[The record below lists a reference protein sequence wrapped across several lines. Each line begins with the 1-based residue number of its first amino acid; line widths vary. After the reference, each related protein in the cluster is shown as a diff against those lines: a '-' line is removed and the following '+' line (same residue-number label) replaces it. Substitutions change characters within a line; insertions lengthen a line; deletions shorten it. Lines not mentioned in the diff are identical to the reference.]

1 MTVTIG
7 GRFHGGA
14 GTLSRSRRHFG
25 LGKTPAQ
32 LPFNGLPQVLQ
43 QVKAVRYL
51 SRLRCTSARPLCIET
66 TPVSTH
72 DFNLG
77 VLLKPFRSHVS
88 GALPQYVYNLS
99 PLQVNDNR
107 SVAPA
112 LMPTPIINA
121 GHPQCGLIPNGGATL
136 HDPDDCVVT
145 LRDAKAMQ

>member
-1 MTVTIG
+1 
-7 GRFHGGA
+7 
-14 GTLSRSRRHFG
+14 
-25 LGKTPAQ
+25 
-32 LPFNGLPQVLQ
+32 
-43 QVKAVRYL
+43 VKAVRYL
-51 SRLRCTSARPLCIET
+51 SRLRCTSARTLCIET

-112 LMPTPIINA
+112 LLPTPIINA